1 MQINLRHDPERSL
14 PVPHVERSADERA
27 LWARETAYAFA
38 AREGFDDAA
47 AERITAALN
56 DIAGAT
62 GDDRRNL
69 LLIGADGRVLA
80 PFTVFAASE
89 PLAEAEQAAFL
100 WSASALLPPTTE
112 VVESAQLGAGIS
124 VTLLERHDDHDY
136 GFRRWLF
143 VGQNA
148 TLGAVLGPVAPYG
161 LAFVEGVAG
170 SILHESV
177 LEGFLP
183 SADRTRVEEL
193 DAAVVRAGEDWPL

>member
-38 AREGFDDAA
+38 AREGFDDAT
-47 AERITAALN
+47 AERITAALS

-80 PFTVFAASE
+80 PFTVFATSE

-100 WSASALLPPTTE
+100 WSATALLPPTTE

-143 VGQNA
+143 VGQKA

-183 SADRTRVEEL
+183 SADRTRVEAL